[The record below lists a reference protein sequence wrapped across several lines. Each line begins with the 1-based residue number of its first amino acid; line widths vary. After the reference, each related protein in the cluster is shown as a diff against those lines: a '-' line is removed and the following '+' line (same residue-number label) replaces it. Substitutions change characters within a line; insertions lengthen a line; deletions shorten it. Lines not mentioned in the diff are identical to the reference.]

1 MESLAL
7 FAAIIVLSSMSIGPL
22 GILALH
28 LKFPV
33 LGMMLGAA
41 SLVAGLWWLI
51 AVPSLPML
59 IGFWAMG
66 TGSYALY
73 VGGQE
78 YK

>member
-7 FAAIIVLSSMSIGPL
+7 LAAIIVLSSMSIGPL

-33 LGMMLGAA
+33 IGMMFGAM
-41 SLVAGLWWLI
+41 SMMVGLWWLI
-51 AVPSLPML
+51 GVPTGPVL
-59 IGFWAMG
+59 IGFWALG

-78 YK
+78 YR